1 MEVTITSTLL
11 LTRKTNIDMASE
23 RLTISEKDRIARNII
38 KPIIEQ
44 AGKESEKFGE
54 FADEYFKKILPKD
67 VVEFMDKYPNVVQTR
82 GYIYLSS
89 FTRERIY
96 NIVSYI
102 EVNYFVYSFITNAK
116 FEELK
121 NSTEA
126 KLFVNRMI
134 ELDRKASNIMNRT
147 KCALENINTT
157 KQLKDNFPEAYN
169 ILMGFPKESVKRNEC
184 DDIEKLRAELSKL

>member
-1 MEVTITSTLL
+1 
-11 LTRKTNIDMASE
+11 MASE
-23 RLTISEKDRIARNII
+23 RLTISEKDGIAKSII

-44 AGKESEKFGE
+44 SRKEFENFGK
-54 FADEYFKKILPKD
+54 FADEYFKKNLPKD
-67 VVEFMDKYPNVVQTR
+67 VVEFMDKYPNTVKTKDC
-82 GYIYLSS
+82 IYLSS
-89 FTRERIY
+89 FTRERVY
-96 NIVSYI
+96 NIVSYV
-102 EVNYFVYSFITNAK
+102 EVNYFVHSFITDTE
-116 FEELK
+116 FDELK

-169 ILMGFPKESVKRNEC
+169 ILMGFSKENVKGNKC

>member
-1 MEVTITSTLL
+1 MTITFTLL
-11 LTRKTNIDMASE
+11 LTRKTNFDMASE
-23 RLTISEKDRIARNII
+23 RLTVSEKDRIAKSII
-38 KPIIEQ
+38 NPIIEQ
-44 AGKESEKFGE
+44 SRKEFEDFGKFVDE
-54 FADEYFKKILPKD
+54 FFKKNLPKD

-82 GYIYLSS
+82 ECIYLSN

-96 NIVSYI
+96 NIVSYVEI
-102 EVNYFVYSFITNAK
+102 NYFVYSFITNAK

-134 ELDRKASNIMNRT
+134 ELDRKASNIKNRT
-147 KCALENINTT
+147 KCALEDINTT
-157 KQLKDNFPEAYN
+157 KQLKDNFPEAYA
-169 ILMGFPKESVKRNEC
+169 IFMKIPKEDVKGNKC

>member
-1 MEVTITSTLL
+1 
-11 LTRKTNIDMASE
+11 MASE
-23 RLTISEKDRIARNII
+23 RLTISDKDRIAKNII

-44 AGKESEKFGE
+44 SRKEFEDFGE
-54 FADEYFKKILPKD
+54 FADEFFKKNLPKD
-67 VVEFMDKYPNVVQTR
+67 AIEFMDKYPNVIKAR
-82 GYIYLSS
+82 ECIYLSY
-89 FTRERIY
+89 FTRERIN
-96 NIVSYI
+96 NIVSYVK
-102 EVNYFVYSFITNAK
+102 VNYFLYSFITDAK

-147 KCALENINTT
+147 KCALEDINTT
-157 KQLKDNFPEAYN
+157 KQLKNNFPEAYN
-169 ILMGFPKESVKRNEC
+169 ILMEFSKESVKENKC